1 VRLEGQGQI
10 SARKGLAVLGKE
22 VEWTMG
28 KERYAVVA
36 KNEVEIDGLGSF
48 GSRVQPHLLLFTTR
62 HLVRSYYLL
71 GEAGGVLLRSQV

>member
-1 VRLEGQGQI
+1 
-10 SARKGLAVLGKE
+10 
-22 VEWTMG
+22 MG

-62 HLVRSYYLL
+62 YRIRACYLL
-71 GEAGGVLLRSQV
+71 SEAGGVLLWSQV